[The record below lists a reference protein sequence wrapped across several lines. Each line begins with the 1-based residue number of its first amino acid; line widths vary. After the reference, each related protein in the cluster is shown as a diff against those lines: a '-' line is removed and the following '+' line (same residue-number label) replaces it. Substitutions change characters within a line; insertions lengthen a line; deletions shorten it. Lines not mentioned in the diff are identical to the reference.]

1 MGFRS
6 DRNQQR
12 RALFPRGDRDRSTQ
26 IGYVTA
32 DRSSRIGCTT
42 DLPHQDNQKKV
53 KPHLKEWP
61 APSLHVLVCDCG
73 PSLEQ
78 IGKRR
83 FCSCQH
89 DVDKKVNP
97 RHSGQVF
104 NQRHQRGETRNKAS
118 CFNLLK
124 MNSQVKSVNS
134 EVRSVSSLPTGFPQM
149 GPWHHVG
156 ATMEITLDKNW
167 SFIGS
172 GGNWIPC
179 MQNQT
184 RPRTKESLMKYPS
197 EIPCRKMRKVE
208 RRPDRR
214 ISIQSSAFWNCL
226 MSSNWGP
233 NNRKNSRQIAKTV
246 QSSKISKRI
255 PIRFSA

>member
-1 MGFRS
+1 MACAFIACTCLWLWSISRANWKKEVLQLS
-6 DRNQQR
+6 AWR
-12 RALFPRGDRDRSTQ
+12 R
-26 IGYVTA
+26 
-32 DRSSRIGCTT
+32 
-42 DLPHQDNQKKV
+42 QKG
-53 KPHLKEWP
+53 ESQ
-61 APSLHVLVCDCG
+61 AHV
-73 PSLEQ
+73 
-78 IGKRR
+78 
-83 FCSCQH
+83 
-89 DVDKKVNP
+89 
-97 RHSGQVF
+97 QVF

-124 MNSQVKSVNS
+124 WIPQVKSVNS

-214 ISIQSSAFWNCL
+214 MSIQSSAFWNCL

-246 QSSKISKRI
+246 QSSKISKGI